1 MDANPDGAKDENED
15 KRDAA
20 TKRREDFLNIYKE
33 DKGGNDGADDDTPD
47 LSNGIKFKRDPD
59 ETEEDFK
66 MRTSK
71 ENESNKKPLI
81 QEISA
86 STNDNTS
93 AAKP

>member
-1 MDANPDGAKDENED
+1 MSVDGQDPENQKIDDKYDHSLDANPDGAKDEKED

-33 DKGGNDGADDDTPD
+33 DKGGNDGGDDDTPD
-47 LSNGIKFKRDPD
+47 LSKGIKFKRDPD

-71 ENESNKKPLI
+71 E
-81 QEISA
+81 EILE
-86 STNDNTS
+86 
-93 AAKP
+93 